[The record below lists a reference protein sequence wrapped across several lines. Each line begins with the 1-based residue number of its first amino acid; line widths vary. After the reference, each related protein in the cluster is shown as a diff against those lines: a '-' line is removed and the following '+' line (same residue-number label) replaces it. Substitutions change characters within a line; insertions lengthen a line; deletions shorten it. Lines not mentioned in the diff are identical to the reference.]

1 MYARKRD
8 IVTVKNSD
16 HSKECHQ
23 KRLILCNIREA
34 YLEYKSTF
42 SDDKIEFSKFA
53 ELWPKW
59 CRTVSQ
65 SDFYVCVCTHH
76 QNIKLMLS
84 AVNSTFSYQVL
95 LDMCVC
101 DVTGNDCMF
110 IKCEDCPASFENVV
124 DFLRN

>member
-1 MYARKRD
+1 MCARKRD

-23 KRLILCNIREA
+23 KRLILCKIREA

-42 SDDKIEFSKFA
+42 SDGRIEFSKFA

-65 SDFYVCVCTHH
+65 SDFHNVGVCTHH
-76 QNIKLMLS
+76 QNVKLMLS
-84 AVNSTFSYQVL
+84 AVNSTFRYQVL
-95 LDMCVC
+95 LDMC
-101 DVTGNDCMF
+101 
-110 IKCEDCPASFENVV
+110 
-124 DFLRN
+124 